1 MRVLVLLLAFCAS
14 AFAQGFPFPGGHTA
28 HGGGGSNPAFVSAC
42 SDYSGSGS
50 VSCSITSGNHL
61 VIWTMA
67 ADTTTG
73 HACTVTGN
81 TLVHDLTDASNV
93 TIGAIANLWH
103 VATISSTATVTIA
116 CAGSTPAIMAIQYS
130 GGTGALDTASS
141 GTNPSTANSS
151 FATPVQPAAFTPSN
165 ANDIL
170 VDFYNDVTGSTETIS
185 QIDTNFTTENSCT
198 TGASCF
204 VGASG
209 MRVVSATASYQGGF
223 TVSGTAG
230 WITVTAAYK

>member
-1 MRVLVLLLAFCAS
+1 MKKLLAIVLFFATACSAQEVIVALRNKAS
-14 AFAQGFPFPGGHTA
+14 
-28 HGGGGSNPAFVSAC
+28 GGGSNPAFVSAC
-42 SDYSGSGS
+42 SDYTGAGS
-50 VSCSITSGNHL
+50 VSCSITASNHL

-103 VATISSTATVTIA
+103 VSSIASTATVTIA
-116 CAGSTPAIMAIQYS
+116 CAGTTPAIMAIQYS

-151 FATPVQPAAFTPSN
+151 FALPVEPAAFTPST

-170 VDFYNDVTGSTETIS
+170 VDFYNDVTGSTETIL
-185 QIDTNFTTENSCT
+185 QLDTNFTTENSCT
-198 TGASCF
+198 TGATCF
-204 VGASG
+204 VGAAG
-209 MRVVSATASYQGGF
+209 MQVVSATASYQGGF
-223 TVSGTAG
+223 DVSGTAG
-230 WITVTAAYK
+230 WITATAAYK